1 MYLFTIRYETSSVG
15 THREQDFGYEVIDQ
29 TAADISQIQDDIDMM
44 PEEEELDGLTPTLPP
59 KQKARGRRRAPEE
72 EEEEELVGQQYRGT
86 PERSVP
92 SRNRR
97 RQQQQ
102 QQQQAR
108 SPVRAQV

>member
-1 MYLFTIRYETSSVG
+1 MHIIFSRRYETSSVG

-59 KQKARGRRRAPEE
+59 KQKARGRRRAPDED
-72 EEEEELVGQQYRGT
+72 EEELVGQQYRGT